1 MSSNLHPNSR
11 LIHPRPAAPGFRSLS
26 VPVHQASTVVFESLD
41 EFDKRD
47 PFDTNRYVYGL
58 AGTPTTNTLAQA
70 VADWE
75 GGYAA
80 VLTPS
85 GLAAVSL
92 AIMSQVSA
100 GDHVLLPANVYA
112 PARSLLKGT
121 LARMGVTYTDYPWD
135 AGAHITRYFTDR
147 TRVVWVET
155 PGSIT
160 LEVADLP
167 AIAQAA
173 HARGAVVITD
183 NTWSSGSLLRVF
195 DKGANLSVQ
204 ALTKYHGGHG
214 DVLMG
219 AVIAPDEAGWRRV
232 RACAGD
238 LGLGVSGLEASLVLR
253 GMQTMA
259 IRLKHLEQ
267 ATLELAR
274 WLQQHDQVVRVLH
287 PALPEC
293 PGHATWLR
301 DFRGSSSVF
310 SIVLHPRHDG
320 DAVARMLASLQL
332 FQMGASW
339 GGTASLALAYRAM
352 RGQVSARDGSEGG
365 HIVRLNVGLED
376 LEDLKLDLRQG
387 LDALARA

>member
-1 MSSNLHPNSR
+1 MSHDLQPDSR
-11 LIHPRPAAPGFRSLS
+11 LIHPRPAAPGFRALS

-41 EFDKRD
+41 EFDTRD

-75 GGYAA
+75 GGHAA

-85 GLAAVSL
+85 GLSAVSL
-92 AIMSQVSA
+92 ALMSQLSA
-100 GDHVLLPANVYA
+100 GDHVLLPSNVYA

-121 LARMGVTYTDYPWD
+121 LARLGVSYSDYPWD
-135 AGAHITRYFTDR
+135 AGADIGRHFTDR
-147 TRVVWVET
+147 TKVVWVET

-167 AIAQAA
+167 AIARVA

-183 NTWSSGSLLRVF
+183 NTWSSGSMLRVF
-195 DKGANLSVQ
+195 EKGADLSVQ

-219 AVIAPDEAGWRRV
+219 AVIAPDEARWRQV

-259 IRLKHLEQ
+259 IRLKYLEQ
-267 ATLELAR
+267 ATLDLAR
-274 WLQQHDQVVRVLH
+274 WLQQQPEVVRVLH

-293 PGHATWLR
+293 PGHDIWRR
-301 DFRGSSSVF
+301 DFSGSSSVF
-310 SIVLHPRHDG
+310 GVVLHPRHDG
-320 DAVARMLASLQL
+320 AAVGRMLASFKL

-339 GGTASLALAYRAM
+339 GGTASLVLAYRSMCGRVA
-352 RGQVSARDGSEGG
+352 ARDGSAGG
-365 HIVRLNVGLED
+365 HIVRFNVGLEALD
-376 LEDLKLDLRQG
+376 DLKADLTRG
-387 LDALARA
+387 FAALVAT